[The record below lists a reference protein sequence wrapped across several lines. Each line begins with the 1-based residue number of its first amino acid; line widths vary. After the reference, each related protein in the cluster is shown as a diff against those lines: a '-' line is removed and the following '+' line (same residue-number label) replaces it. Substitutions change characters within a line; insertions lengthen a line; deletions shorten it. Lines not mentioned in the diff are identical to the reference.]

1 VRRSLTT
8 RQLLR
13 VKDLIDARYAE
24 PLDLRTL
31 AQHAGT
37 SSAHFSRQ
45 FSQAFGEPPHQYLR
59 SRRLERAAALLR
71 STDHSVSDICRIVG
85 LRSVGSF
92 TTSFGRAFGVS
103 PTAYRASQ
111 RRGVSDTAI
120 PLCVVRQLT
129 RPRARVSHR

>member
-1 VRRSLTT
+1 VSPSPTT
-8 RQLLR
+8 RRLLR

-31 AQHAGT
+31 ARHAGT

-45 FSQAFGEPPHQYLR
+45 FNQAFGEAPHQYLR

-71 STDHSVSDICRIVG
+71 STDQSVLEICRIVG

-103 PTAYRASQ
+103 PAAYRSSHQ
-111 RRGVSDTAI
+111 RDVSDAAI
-120 PLCVVRQLT
+120 PLCEVRRVA
-129 RPRARVSHR
+129 RPRARVT